1 MADWIKSLTGK
12 TFRSRLSELR
22 AARQPV
28 PTHDDVVA
36 ELDALALQATE
47 TIYTMRS
54 QINRLRLA
62 TVRARQVVIRLQRLK
77 RPDIEI

>member
-12 TFRSRLSELR
+12 TLRAKLSELR
-22 AARQPV
+22 AARQPI
-28 PTHDDVVA
+28 PTHDDVVS

-47 TIYTMRS
+47 TIYTMRA

-62 TVRARQVVIRLQRLK
+62 TMKARQMVIRLKRLK